1 MAHHGHTATN
11 VKWLGC
17 TGSRRIRGSGVPRS
31 ATLQT
36 TLREKS
42 RSNHKAPLNLPRKAE
57 KMNLDA
63 IIAAL
68 VGFIGNVVN
77 LGSVTDIS

>member
-1 MAHHGHTATN
+1 MAHHGHTA
-11 VKWLGC
+11 VDAKRAGC

-31 ATLQT
+31 VTLQT
-36 TLREKS
+36 TLRERS
-42 RSNHKAPLNLPRKAE
+42 RSNHNAPPNLPRKAE

-77 LGSVTDIS
+77 FGSVTDIS